1 MLKLKSLILFVLIS
15 FSLQDN
21 NCLIYFETCEEKPTT
36 ITIANCIKISY
47 SYNENNEKTEY
58 CKECQD
64 GYVRS
69 NDRKKCIKIENPI
82 QYCIEHNSD
91 SEDKLICSECDSNHV
106 PSNNQKSC
114 EDVPNKIENCIIYSI
129 DSEGKSLC
137 DECKTD
143 YFHSN
148 DRKSC
153 LEFKNCRNFINY
165 YEGENEYCDKCNYGY
180 ALSYNGKS
188 CEKFENCYKLAE
200 GNKKC
205 SECVDNFH
213 PNAEGKCERT
223 LCEDYDTNDVCI
235 KCYEGYYLDKDK
247 NCQKIAIEYC
257 LEADSKGEKCISC
270 QGDINPDANGKCNLP
285 SPLIKG
291 CIKYKSDGK
300 CDTCQQNDYK
310 LTNDGGCQFIECK
323 EGENKYE
330 YCAKCKAGYFDG
342 EDANDND
349 ICIGYDGS
357 MDTPS
362 SDSSSRNKVEC
373 ALLIF
378 ILALLI

>member
-1 MLKLKSLILFVLIS
+1 MLNLKSLILFVLIS

-21 NCLIYFETCEEKPTT
+21 NCLIYFEKCKGK
-36 ITIANCIKISY
+36 ISIANCISGH
-47 SYNENNEKTEY
+47 SYNNGNNGKTEY
-58 CKECQD
+58 CEKCAD
-64 GYVRS
+64 GYVSS
-69 NDRKKCIKIENPI
+69 NDGKTCIHIENSI
-82 QYCIEHNSD
+82 QYCIEHSSNY
-91 SEDKLICSECDSNHV
+91 EDKLICSECDTNHAL
-106 PSNNQKSC
+106 SYDKKSC
-114 EDVPNKIENCIIYSI
+114 GAVTNKIDNCIRYSL
-129 DSEGKSLC
+129 DSEGKLLC

-143 YFHSN
+143 YFPSYGG
-148 DRKSC
+148 KSC
-153 LEFKNCRNFINY
+153 IEFKNCGDFNND
-165 YEGENEYCDKCNYGY
+165 EENEYCEECNEGY
-180 ALSYNGKS
+180 ALSDNGKS
-188 CEKFENCYKLAE
+188 CEKFENCLKLAE

-205 SECVDNFH
+205 SDCVYNFH

-223 LCEDYDTNDVCI
+223 LCKEYDTKNVCTE
-235 KCYEGYYLDKDK
+235 CFGGYYLDKDK

-257 LEADSKGEKCISC
+257 LDADSNGEKCTLC
-270 QGDINPDANGKCNLP
+270 QGGINPDAKGKCNLP

-291 CIKYKSDGK
+291 CTKYKSDGK
-300 CDTCQQNDYK
+300 CDTCRSDDYK

-330 YCAKCKAGYFDG
+330 YCAQCKAGYDDSK
-342 EDANDND
+342 DANDNE

-357 MDTPS
+357 MDTS